1 MSLVLGLNLI
11 LRLRSMLEIM
21 RQRLMLFLEIQIV
34 KALRFPPLERCKGP
48 RDELLLFLILVGNKG
63 GHEAGRPEN

>member
-1 MSLVLGLNLI
+1 
-11 LRLRSMLEIM
+11 
-21 RQRLMLFLEIQIV
+21 MLFLEIQIV